1 MQVVAPPSVAGQT
14 ERCRRWRHHSFPS
27 SGAAGGHTGAR
38 KQSADRVYISSQP
51 CLVLCPPPASTGRNL
66 PRSSSRAPAL
76 KRGDFCLRSEQHRLR
91 RRKVDRNGVPPS
103 WGPLSPPR
111 APAVPHFS
119 HGRDPRAPVC
129 SCRNLQFLMHAVP
142 VVWCALAELRSWF
155 AVDALKPAQRTWPL
169 ATRRVARAVL
179 CDLDNAGKEDLVR
192 TVSQLAA
199 QELDH
204 LAPATDH
211 S

>member
-1 MQVVAPPSVAGQT
+1 
-14 ERCRRWRHHSFPS
+14 
-27 SGAAGGHTGAR
+27 
-38 KQSADRVYISSQP
+38 
-51 CLVLCPPPASTGRNL
+51 
-66 PRSSSRAPAL
+66 
-76 KRGDFCLRSEQHRLR
+76 
-91 RRKVDRNGVPPS
+91 
-103 WGPLSPPR
+103 
-111 APAVPHFS
+111 
-119 HGRDPRAPVC
+119 
-129 SCRNLQFLMHAVP
+129 MHAVP

-155 AVDALKPAQRTWPL
+155 AVDAERPAQRTWPL
-169 ATRRVARAVL
+169 ATCRVARAVS

>member
-1 MQVVAPPSVAGQT
+1 MLPGRPSAADDGATTPFPPQVQQEGTQAPGSKALTECILALSRALCSAHHQPAPVETSPAAAAGASLET
-14 ERCRRWRHHSFPS
+14 RRLLSEERAAQAPEEESGPERGPAIVGPPVPT
-27 SGAAGGHTGAR
+27 SGARCA
-38 KQSADRVYISSQP
+38 P
-51 CLVLCPPPASTGRNL
+51 FL
-66 PRSSSRAPAL
+66 P
-76 KRGDFCLRSEQHRLR
+76 
-91 RRKVDRNGVPPS
+91 
-103 WGPLSPPR
+103 
-111 APAVPHFS
+111 
-119 HGRDPRAPVC
+119 RDPRAPVC

-155 AVDALKPAQRTWPL
+155 AVDAERPAQRSWPL
-169 ATRRVARAVL
+169 ATRRVARAV
-179 CDLDNAGKEDLVR
+179 CDLDNAGKEELVR

>member
-14 ERCRRWRHHSFPS
+14 ERCRRWRHSFPS
-27 SGAAGGHTGAR
+27 SGAAAGHTGAR

-51 CLVLCPPPASTGRNL
+51 CRVLCPPPAPVETSPAAAAGASLETRRLLSEERAAQAPEEESGPERGPGIAGPPVPTSGARCAPFL
-66 PRSSSRAPAL
+66 P
-76 KRGDFCLRSEQHRLR
+76 
-91 RRKVDRNGVPPS
+91 
-103 WGPLSPPR
+103 
-111 APAVPHFS
+111 
-119 HGRDPRAPVC
+119 RDPRTC

-142 VVWCALAELRSWF
+142 LWCALPELRSWF
-155 AVDALKPAQRTWPL
+155 AVDACRPAQRTWPL
-169 ATRRVARAVL
+169 ATCRGARAV

-192 TVSQLAA
+192 TVTQLAA

>member
-14 ERCRRWRHHSFPS
+14 ERCRRWRHSFPC
-27 SGAAGGHTGAR
+27 SGAAAGHTGAR

-51 CLVLCPPPASTGRNL
+51 CRVLCPPPAPVETSPAAAAGASLETRRL
-66 PRSSSRAPAL
+66 LSEERAAQAP
-76 KRGDFCLRSEQHRLR
+76 

-103 WGPLSPPR
+103 RGPLSPPR

-119 HGRDPRAPVC
+119 RGTRAPARAGIC
-129 SCRNLQFLMHAVP
+129 NFSCTP
-142 VVWCALAELRSWF
+142 WCPWCALPELRSWF
-155 AVDALKPAQRTWPL
+155 AVDACRPAQRSWPL
-169 ATRRVARAVL
+169 ATCRGARAV

>member
-51 CLVLCPPPASTGRNL
+51 CRVLCPPPASTGRNL

-103 WGPLSPPR
+103 WWGPLSPPR

-119 HGRDPRAPVC
+119 RGT
-129 SCRNLQFLMHAVP
+129 
-142 VVWCALAELRSWF
+142 
-155 AVDALKPAQRTWPL
+155 PAHL
-169 ATRRVARAVL
+169 CARAGICNFSCTPWCPCGVPWP
-179 CDLDNAGKEDLVR
+179 
-192 TVSQLAA
+192 S
-199 QELDH
+199 
-204 LAPATDH
+204 
-211 S
+211 

>member
-91 RRKVDRNGVPPS
+91 RRKVDRNEVPPAIVGGAPCPHLGRPLCPISPTGGTPAHLCARAGICNFSCTPCPWCGVPWPS
-103 WGPLSPPR
+103 
-111 APAVPHFS
+111 
-119 HGRDPRAPVC
+119 
-129 SCRNLQFLMHAVP
+129 
-142 VVWCALAELRSWF
+142 
-155 AVDALKPAQRTWPL
+155 
-169 ATRRVARAVL
+169 
-179 CDLDNAGKEDLVR
+179 
-192 TVSQLAA
+192 
-199 QELDH
+199 
-204 LAPATDH
+204 
-211 S
+211 

>member
-51 CLVLCPPPASTGRNL
+51 CRVLCPPPASTGRNL

-91 RRKVDRNGVPPS
+91 RRKVDRNEVPPAIV
-103 WGPLSPPR
+103 GPPVPTSGARCAPFLPRAGPPR
-111 APAVPHFS
+111 TCVLVQEFAIS
-119 HGRDPRAPVC
+119 HARRARGVVCPGRVKVMVC
-129 SCRNLQFLMHAVP
+129 C
-142 VVWCALAELRSWF
+142 
-155 AVDALKPAQRTWPL
+155 
-169 ATRRVARAVL
+169 
-179 CDLDNAGKEDLVR
+179 
-192 TVSQLAA
+192 
-199 QELDH
+199 
-204 LAPATDH
+204 
-211 S
+211 

>member
-51 CLVLCPPPASTGRNL
+51 CRVLCPPPASTGRNL

-155 AVDALKPAQRTWPL
+155 AVDAERPAQRSWPL
-169 ATRRVARAVL
+169 ATCRVARAV